1 MDDWWS
7 RPSGAA
13 ELPAQGEEQAEP
25 QAPATVTCPWC
36 SAAAPA
42 GTTTC
47 PSCGAAMSQRESLGG
62 IAIPGVTQV
71 DPNMAPR
78 SLTQSTLRAGATM
91 RALDA
96 VGRSAGA
103 DVQLA
108 VAGALLAKDGLK
120 GMLQDAQDPS
130 RVGEVSEAARKMAR
144 QLDADPDDS
153 PTSDGEGPESETPAN
168 QPG

>member
-1 MDDWWS
+1 MDEWWN
-7 RPSGAA
+7 RPSGSP
-13 ELPAQGEEQAEP
+13 ESPAQGEGQAES
-25 QAPATVTCPWC
+25 QAPATATCPWC
-36 SAAAPA
+36 SASAAA
-42 GTTTC
+42 GTATC

-71 DPNMAPR
+71 DPSMVPR

-103 DVQLA
+103 DVQLV
-108 VAGALLAKDGLK
+108 VAGAMLAGDGLK
-120 GMLQDAQDPS
+120 GVFQGAQDPS
-130 RVGEVSEAARKMAR
+130 QVGEVSQAALDMAR
-144 QLDADPDDS
+144 RLDADPDDS
-153 PTSDGEGPESETPAN
+153 PAPDGEGPESETPTN